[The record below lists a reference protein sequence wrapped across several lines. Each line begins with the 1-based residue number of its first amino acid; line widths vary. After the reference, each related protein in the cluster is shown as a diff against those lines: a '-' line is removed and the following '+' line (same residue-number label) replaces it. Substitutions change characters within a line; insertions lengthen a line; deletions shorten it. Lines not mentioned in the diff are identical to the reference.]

1 MRLLI
6 VGPPG
11 AGKGTQA
18 TRLAAHYGVPTIST
32 GDIFRSNIDRRTPLG
47 VQVKEI
53 LDTGGY
59 VADEITNVMVRGR
72 LAEDDAAAGFLL
84 DGYPRTKAQVDE
96 LDAILAESGLALDA
110 VAELVVDREEV
121 VARLVLRA
129 ETDGRTDDSEEVIR
143 KRQDLYHQETAP
155 LIETYQQ
162 RGLVVQVNGLGE
174 VDEVATR
181 LVAAID
187 GARRPP
193 A

>member
-181 LVAAID
+181 LVSAID

>member
-143 KRQDLYHQETAP
+143 KRQDLYHHETAP

-181 LVAAID
+181 LVSAID